1 MKKIEAPTLEEAYRL
16 AALEFGCSVT
26 ELDVEVAQQPTSG
39 FLGIFKKTAI
49 VFVTRKEPTSYA
61 PPRATQRNENAYKT
75 EQFATDKTPLEKI
88 DLDETELGE
97 TFTPTL
103 IAPKARSE
111 RREVKTVERDRHERP
126 SLKPSVADRL
136 IDGAFADEAAP
147 ILAPE
152 KTQKAD
158 LFIRAERTG
167 FTLSDRVEKV
177 SRAEK
182 SANWVEKSEK
192 IEKKERPKTPP
203 IRPLIDRGESFGSL
217 DLSIEKIR
225 QKTQDYKVICEQ
237 IETTLRNLFAQTSY
251 KIDTIT
257 ATMYDDKTVRVFFD
271 GEDAALM
278 IGKDGYRYK
287 ALSYILFNWINPT
300 FGYLLRLEIAE
311 FLQNQEDMIARYLEP
326 LITQIE
332 ESGKG
337 QTRVLDGVLV
347 QIALKELR
355 LRFPEKYVGIKT
367 AQDGEGKYVVVND
380 FIRRF

>member
-39 FLGIFKKTAI
+39 FLGMFKKTAI

-61 PPRATQRNENAYKT
+61 PPRATQKSESAYKI
-75 EQFATDKTPLEKI
+75 EQPATDLEKI
-88 DLDETELGE
+88 ELDEAELEE
-97 TFTPTL
+97 TFTPTP

-111 RREVKTVERDRHERP
+111 RREVKTVERDRPERP

-147 ILAPE
+147 IPAPE
-152 KTQKAD
+152 KTQKTD
-158 LFIRAERTG
+158 PFIRSERTG

-182 SANWVEKSEK
+182 SANRVEKSEK

-257 ATMYDDKTVRVFFD
+257 ATMHDDKTVRIFFD

-326 LITQIE
+326 LIAQIE